1 MPKKDSDLFYTCS
14 LIEYIGRKQ
23 KLRRGDVVQHLAK
36 MFRQIYFDAP
46 VLHCEPIAKIA
57 DEIISMCHIPNGNY
71 DNVADCKYLV
81 PDYWTIGDVFERL
94 ITDSHSEGDIMD
106 TAELIYNAWITDAQL
121 DFNSDFYYQ
130 PSDYIYACYREGGYL
145 DG

>member
-1 MPKKDSDLFYTCS
+1 MDGSKNSDEAMSCS
-14 LIEYIGRKQ
+14 ISQKCSGKYILTPPCCTANPSQ
-23 KLRRGDVVQHLAK
+23 
-36 MFRQIYFDAP
+36 
-46 VLHCEPIAKIA
+46 KIA
-57 DEIISMCHIPNGNY
+57 DEIISMCHIPYGNY

-130 PSDYIYACYREGGYL
+130 PRDYIYACYREGGYL